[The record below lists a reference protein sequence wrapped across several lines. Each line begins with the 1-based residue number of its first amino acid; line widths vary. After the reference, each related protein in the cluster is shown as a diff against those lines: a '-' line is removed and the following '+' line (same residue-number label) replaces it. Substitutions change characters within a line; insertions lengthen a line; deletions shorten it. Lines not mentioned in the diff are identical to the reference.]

1 MPEREEPR
9 YGKLVLWLNFNP
21 GNWQQYK
28 FSRLVWFQKRNKF
41 RIRLEVFNMFC
52 KIFDRKQ
59 SCPARVENFDQQRRQ
74 SFDTG
79 GRKHSLTLPFTSYFF
94 RPKGIQLKFA
104 MVGAPAVGK
113 SALLVKFLTGRFIGE
128 YIKGY
133 F

>member
-1 MPEREEPR
+1 
-9 YGKLVLWLNFNP
+9 
-21 GNWQQYK
+21 
-28 FSRLVWFQKRNKF
+28 
-41 RIRLEVFNMFC
+41 MFC
-52 KIFDRKQ
+52 KILDRKQ

-133 F
+133 FLNDIYLITLSIVIILVSQSCSG